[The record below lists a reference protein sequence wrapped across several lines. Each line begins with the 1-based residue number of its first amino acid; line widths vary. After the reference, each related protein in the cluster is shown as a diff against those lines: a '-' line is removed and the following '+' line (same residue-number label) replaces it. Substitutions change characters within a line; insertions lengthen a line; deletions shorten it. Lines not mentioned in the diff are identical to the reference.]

1 MGMRRRSRWHDDGDW
16 RRRLERDRELIDA
29 RLDDEQKKVLF
40 EVPRLVDE
48 KWRVRFVLVVGS
60 RARGD
65 HRDNSDVDIY
75 IEAEG
80 APNDA
85 REAPVVPHPR
95 FNVLIVPGGT
105 ILANVR
111 AGEAYATAYAREGL
125 VAQDDGSFRDALVA
139 LEEEG
144 RLD

>member
-1 MGMRRRSRWHDDGDW
+1 MPG
-16 RRRLERDRELIDA
+16 
-29 RLDDEQKKVLF
+29 
-40 EVPRLVDE
+40 
-48 KWRVRFVLVVGS
+48 
-60 RARGD
+60 
-65 HRDNSDVDIY
+65 VDIY

-80 APNDA
+80 APNDP
-85 REAPVVPHPR
+85 REERVVPHPD
-95 FNVLIVPGGT
+95 FNVLIVPART

-125 VAQDDGSFRDALVA
+125 IVHDDGSFRDALIA

>member
-1 MGMRRRSRWHDDGDW
+1 MNVRRRSRWRDDGDW
-16 RRRLERDRELIDA
+16 RRRLERDRELVGA
-29 RLDDEQKKVLF
+29 RLDDEQKKVLM

-48 KWRVRFVLVVGS
+48 KWRVRLVLVVGS

-65 HRDNSDVDIY
+65 HLDDSDVDIY

-80 APNDA
+80 APNDP
-85 REAPVVPHPR
+85 REAPVVPHPH
-95 FNVLIVPGGT
+95 FNVLIVPAGT

-125 VAQDDGSFRDALVA
+125 VVHDDRSFRDALIA